1 MWLLKLLLFELNN
14 KLICS
19 LNVHVHYN
27 KRGQWY
33 QEMIITPIENV
44 HELDMKN

>member
-19 LNVHVHYN
+19 LNVHVHY

-33 QEMIITPIENV
+33 QEMIITPMENV